1 MIHIF
6 NKLDNLFRLRS
17 INILNRQQIKLNKL
31 KIEKETAELK
41 KLEQIKSQGEQLRS
55 NGIKYEMKYYIT
67 EHKVLEA
74 FRKGTALLE
83 PPICNKISAS

>member
-1 MIHIF
+1 M
-6 NKLDNLFRLRS
+6 
-17 INILNRQQIKLNKL
+17 NRQQIKLNKL

-67 EHKVLEA
+67 NVGVQDPTEVNLY
-74 FRKGTALLE
+74 
-83 PPICNKISAS
+83 I